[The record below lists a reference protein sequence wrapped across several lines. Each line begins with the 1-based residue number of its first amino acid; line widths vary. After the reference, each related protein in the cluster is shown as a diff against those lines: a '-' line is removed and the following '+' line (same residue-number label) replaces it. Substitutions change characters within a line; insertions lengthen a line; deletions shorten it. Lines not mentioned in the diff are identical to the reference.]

1 MWAISGGAD
10 IKPTDT
16 TSIGIDLYYVSMI
29 EDRETQLGT
38 DDKDIGFEVDLDVT
52 QKIYDNLDA
61 KIVGAYMFA
70 GDAYGTGSPLKKS
83 PDDGWILGLGFNYK
97 F

>member
-1 MWAISGGAD
+1 
-10 IKPTDT
+10 
-16 TSIGIDLYYVSMI
+16 MI

-83 PDDGWILGLGFNYK
+83 PDDGWVLGLGFNYK